1 MKSLVIVF
9 SAMLFSMNYCLT
21 YAEERIGILAIAIG
35 TVSIV
40 RNEAPISAEQGASVF
55 QNDTIITGG
64 KSRAQILLLDQ
75 TAINISQKANLKIDH
90 FVVGGSEEGLNVK
103 VGAGTFRFISGK
115 IASRNP
121 KKVNVETPI
130 ATIGVRGTEFI
141 GGIATESIVALLD
154 GKINVSSD
162 YSNQLIEINGFG
174 VIIDSLGNISTPVRI
189 PDDTL
194 NGLLDAVSTREEIL
208 NQEQDDEEEPLNSEE
223 RKSEEDEEPLNS
235 EQSES
240 EEDEEPLNSEE
251 SESEGNDEQSLNSE
265 ESESKGNDEQL
276 SNSEESES
284 EGNDEQPLNSKES
297 ELKGS
302 KKPVTKR
309 ETKRSGT
316 LSSNKDS
323 LVALEFANNEAKE
336 NNFRNIVALANGLR
350 FTNPL
355 RATITENTVF
365 AEDFGTNIPSRYHL
379 LHTGLT
385 DSHLFSIDPI
395 SGALTFIDRPDF
407 ERPKDRDLNNIYEV
421 DVFAGAASGAAISDR
436 FRVQITDLPMLPLSD
451 FSNEQ
456 TQFTL
461 TSDLTNADAV
471 ISALKAEKDAQ
482 MTLVTD
488 WESFTGAGGIDGWY
502 TYSPPTDLS
511 FRATGLNVRGLT
523 QDIFLRGIEVVYNA
537 RTQLID
543 VTAIG
548 DMVASVDGAR
558 AGNFAVNYGL
568 GFTNRS
574 VSEAIRAGFT
584 PGNWRFSTLP
594 GFGGLEP
601 DADDFIS
608 ITDSQGR
615 DRKNDIAM
623 IVDFGQYFDVNKKRV
638 NYAGIYQSG
647 TDSAG
652 NRLPLTHLHIT
663 TGLPTLEENED
674 IGGGTHPN
682 SFGVQLGDGHLLTG
696 AGGFTILN
704 DASAQTDSLGQ
715 PFTPD
720 AEISVVENLT
730 SVGRITTNRD
740 TTTYELQGWMDS
752 HLFKIDS
759 SGNLSF
765 KNAANFDAPQ
775 DTNGDNIYAVGVIA
789 KDSRTNVHNP
799 KQVLVNVTNVV
810 ESTLPSTQFKGDVA
824 EFTLTNFD
832 VSSQANLLA
841 AIKAQKD
848 TDMSSEGNWSA
859 FTASGNDLF
868 GAYTTTT
875 PHKLSF
881 RAEGGQVGGVTQDVF
896 LRGLEVVYDASTQLI
911 DLSIQGNMVVSI
923 NGEKAGT
930 VVDFGLGFTDRSV
943 TEATAAGLTPGHW
956 RFSTL
961 SNFGGGLLPDAD
973 DFISITHGGTDRS
986 NDIAMIIDI
995 GQYKKADGLRVNYA
1009 GISQAGSDASGN
1021 RLTPTTLSLTTG
1033 APTSVASE
1041 IAQSATHPN
1050 TLNVRLGSGYFLT
1063 NAGGFTLLDNPIIRF
1078 GPNGQRIDAIA
1089 SVSVPS
1095 NVAGAVGQLTTN
1107 RDQNRYEIQGWQDN
1121 GKFSGIDGNGHLNFR
1136 GGDASDPS
1144 DNDGD
1149 NTYVVG
1155 VLTIDERTN
1164 TPQARHI
1171 LVNVEDEVNVS
1182 IPKKITVRENN
1193 SGVATLPAK
1202 NVKTGGNITFE
1213 LAAPNS
1219 ASNSNEL
1226 FILDA
1231 ETGELKFKFDPD
1243 FETPADI
1250 DTDNVY
1256 KVALT
1261 ATDGVAGILN
1271 EILSVTVTDEL
1282 EATDFSSETG
1292 VVPNSTAI
1300 ALQALSSWEKFYALA
1315 HSGIYTFNSTGGS
1328 GYPTDFKL
1336 IYNANTKKVDVNA
1349 KGNVQAIV
1357 GGVSDEVFF
1366 DLKYTGYDVSSF
1378 ATNGF
1383 AAGQFTLTTNT
1394 NAFSGLAPRDGIDN
1408 ITISDAASGGTDL
1421 STKFHMQVSA
1431 QIKQN
1436 TNTQK
1441 YTAVGSVT
1449 HRGTDASLQNLAP
1462 SDTVSIELGS
1472 PVVSP

>member
-1 MKSLVIVF
+1 MKKLVIIF
-9 SAMLFSMNYCLT
+9 LLIPYAISYRFT
-21 YAEERIGILAIAIG
+21 YAEEAIGIIAVAIG
-35 TVSIV
+35 TVNIE
-40 RNEAPISAEQGASVF
+40 RNEAPISAEQGSSVF
-55 QNDTIITGG
+55 QNDIIITGG
-64 KSRAQILLLDQ
+64 QSRAQILLLDQ

-90 FVVGGSEEGLNVK
+90 FVLGGSDEGLHIK

-115 IASRNP
+115 IASRSP

-141 GGIATESIVALLD
+141 GGIAAESVIALLN

-162 YSNQLIEINGFG
+162 YSNQLIEKSGFG
-174 VIIDSLGNISTPVRI
+174 VIIDSLGKISTPIRI
-189 PDDTL
+189 PTDTL
-194 NGLLDAVSTREEIL
+194 NGLLDAVSTREEAL
-208 NQEQDDEEEPLNSEE
+208 NQEIKDDE
-223 RKSEEDEEPLNS
+223 
-235 EQSES
+235 Q
-240 EEDEEPLNSEE
+240 
-251 SESEGNDEQSLNSE
+251 G
-265 ESESKGNDEQL
+265 

-284 EGNDEQPLNSKES
+284 EGNDEQPSNSEENESEENDEQPSNSEENESEGNDEQPSNSEENKLEKSKE
-297 ELKGS
+297 
-302 KKPVTKR
+302 PVTK
-309 ETKRSGT
+309 KRKTRPTQT
-316 LSSNKDS
+316 LSSKKDS
-323 LVALEFANNEAKE
+323 FVALEFANNEAKE

-365 AEDFGTNIPSRYHL
+365 AEDFGTNFPTRYHL

-385 DSHLFSIDPI
+385 DSHLFSIDPA
-395 SGALTFIDRPDF
+395 SGTLNFIDRPDF
-407 ERPKDRDLNNIYEV
+407 ERPRDRDLNNIYEV

-488 WESFTGAGGIDGWY
+488 WEFFTGSGGIDGWY

-511 FRATGLNVRGLT
+511 FRATGLNVRGLA

-574 VSEAIRAGFT
+574 VSEAINAGFT

-652 NRLPLTHLHIT
+652 DRLPLTHLHIT

-674 IGGGTHPN
+674 VGGGTHPN

-696 AGGFTILN
+696 AGGFTVLN
-704 DASAQTDSLGQ
+704 NASAQTDSLGQ

-752 HLFKIDS
+752 HLFQIDS

-775 DTNGDNIYAVGVIA
+775 DTNSDNIYAVGIIA
-789 KDSRTNVHNP
+789 KDSRTNVHNA
-799 KQVLVNVTNVV
+799 KQVLVNVTDVV
-810 ESTLPSTQFKGDVA
+810 ESTLPSSQFNGDVK

-841 AIKAQKD
+841 AIKTQKD
-848 TDMSSEGNWSA
+848 TGMSSEGNWSA
-859 FTASGNDLF
+859 FTASGNNLF

-911 DLSIQGNMVVSI
+911 DISIQGNMVVSI

-943 TEATAAGLTPGHW
+943 TEAAAAGLTPGHW
-956 RFSTL
+956 RFSNL
-961 SNFGGGLLPDAD
+961 SDYGGGLLPDAD
-973 DFISITHGGTDRS
+973 DFIWIKEGGTDRS

-1009 GISQAGSDASGN
+1009 GISQAGTDASGN
-1021 RLTPTTLSLTTG
+1021 RLSPTTLSLTTG

-1041 IAQSATHPN
+1041 IAQNATHPN
-1050 TLNVRLGSGYFLT
+1050 TLGVRLGTGYFLT

-1095 NVAGAVGQLTTN
+1095 NIAGSVGQLTTN

-1136 GGDASDPS
+1136 GGDTGNPS

-1164 TPQARHI
+1164 TTVARHI

-1182 IPKKITVRENN
+1182 IPKKITVRENR

-1202 NVKTGGNITFE
+1202 NVKTGGNINFE

-1219 ASNSNEL
+1219 TSNSNEL
-1226 FILDA
+1226 FMLDA

-1243 FETPADI
+1243 FETPNDK

-1261 ATDGVAGILN
+1261 ATDGIAGILN
-1271 EILSVTVTDEL
+1271 EILLVTVVDEM

-1292 VVPNSTAI
+1292 LLPNSTAI
-1300 ALQALSSWEKFYALA
+1300 ALQALSSWEKFYTLA

-1328 GYPTDFKL
+1328 GYPTEFKL
-1336 IYNANTKKVDVNA
+1336 SYNANTQKVDVNA
-1349 KGNVQAIV
+1349 KGNAQAVV
-1357 GGVSDEVFF
+1357 GGVSDQVFF
-1366 DLKYTGYDVSSF
+1366 DLKYTGHSANSF
-1378 ATNGF
+1378 AEKGF
-1383 AAGQFTLTTNT
+1383 AAGQFTFSTNT
-1394 NAFSGLAPRDGIDN
+1394 NAFSGIAPDLDDS
-1408 ITISDAASGGTDL
+1408 ITITDAVDGGTDL
-1421 STKFHMQVSA
+1421 SNKFHMQVSA

-1436 TNTQK
+1436 TNTKK
-1441 YTAVGSVT
+1441 YTAVGSLT
-1449 HRGTDASLQNLAP
+1449 HRGTDASLQSLTP
-1462 SDTVSIELGS
+1462 SDTVGIELGS
-1472 PVVSP
+1472 PVVTP